1 MRRLWALY
9 LKEMLENVRSYKLI
23 WVPVVFIVLGIMQP
37 LVSFYMA
44 DILAFSSNVPAGLME
59 NMERPAASSV
69 MAQALGQY
77 GTIGMLILVLGTM
90 NSLAGERSSGTSELL
105 MAKPVSSI
113 SVVAAKWTA
122 NFTVL
127 VIAIGLGTA
136 GAAYYTVQLMGALSW
151 GDVIAASALYALWL
165 LCAVSLTLLFSAWL
179 RGPATAGLSL
189 LLAAVMSL
197 VHGLLPVKL
206 NWMPAS
212 LPGMS
217 AGVLADG
224 GTGVSLAP
232 IVSAVLLIIICIA
245 GASLLAG
252 RNKLPV

>member
-136 GAAYYTVQLMGALSW
+136 GAAYYTVQLMG
-151 GDVIAASALYALWL
+151 LYPGGCDCSV
-165 LCAVSLTLLFSAWL
+165 CAVCAVAALCGIAYAALQC
-179 RGPATAGLSL
+179 
-189 LLAAVMSL
+189 LAARTCSCRSISPAGSG
-197 VHGLLPVKL
+197 HESGPWPV
-206 NWMPAS
+206 AS
-212 LPGMS
+212 
-217 AGVLADG
+217 
-224 GTGVSLAP
+224 
-232 IVSAVLLIIICIA
+232 
-245 GASLLAG
+245 
-252 RNKLPV
+252 